1 MASSLQTLIEAYKE
15 EEEEHSNTRITII
28 IAYTIVFVCVFVYS
42 NLSGLLKF
50 QVFDARHRGCKSLHA
65 RILLLYAQSQHQAKR
80 IFLLMC
86 RYKKKMNTNKQKHAS
101 EAAVVRDDAAH

>member
-15 EEEEHSNTRITII
+15 EEEEDSNTRII
-28 IAYTIVFVCVFVYS
+28 IAHTIVCVSVFVYS

-65 RILLLYAQSQHQAKR
+65 RILLLCAQSQHQAKR
-80 IFLLMC
+80 VFLLMC
-86 RYKKKMNTNKQKHAS
+86 RYKKNEYK
-101 EAAVVRDDAAH
+101 